1 MGGLIHFAVYIGMPD
16 CRFIE
21 LLGLKLAGEAIPE
34 ELEELQRLISKNEEW
49 RLIAEEITHNIVSE
63 ITEDEKND
71 AETLFFA
78 HSVSMQL
85 SGRFEE
91 HKTKVKPWQSWKKTV
106 LSFAA
111 VLMIIAGGFYTFQKW
126 QSFQDNFSANEIVTK
141 KGNKS
146 NIKLQDGTQV
156 SMNSDTRLSYG
167 SDFGTKI
174 REVKLEGEA
183 FFDVAHDAAKPF
195 IIHAGNIN
203 IKVLGTAFNV
213 KNYIQDGTIE
223 TSLIRGKIEVTFND
237 RPNEKI
243 ILHPGEKLVIK
254 NLLANTEKQSDRISE
269 SKIELNSVN
278 HLQDSVVAETAWLK
292 NRIVF
297 NNESFENIAHQLERK
312 FDVDFI
318 FKNANLKGD
327 AYTGDYEKESL
338 EKILE
343 QMSLSKHFNYIIED
357 KKIIIE

>member
-1 MGGLIHFAVYIGMPD
+1 MGGQIPFAVLICMPD
-16 CRFIE
+16 ERFLE
-21 LLGLKLAGEAIPE
+21 LLGLKLAGDSSPA
-34 ELEELQRLISKNEEW
+34 ELEELQHLISGNEEW
-49 RLIAEEITHNIVSE
+49 SLIAGEISQNIVSKP
-63 ITEDEKND
+63 TEEEKIE
-71 AETLFFA
+71 AETLFAA

-85 SGRFEE
+85 SGRFAEP
-91 HKTKVKPWQSWKKTV
+91 KTIIKPIISWKRKV
-106 LSFAA
+106 ISIAA
-111 VLMIIAGGFYTFQKW
+111 ILLLMAGGFFAYEKW
-126 QSFQDNFSANEIVTK
+126 QPFQDHLAANEIVTK

-156 SMNSDTRLSYG
+156 SMNSDSRLSYA
-167 SDFGTKI
+167 SDFGSRI

-183 FFDVAHDAAKPF
+183 FFDVTHDATKPF

-203 IKVLGTAFNV
+203 IRVLGTAFNV
-213 KNYIQDGTIE
+213 KNYPQDGTVE
-223 TSLIRGKIEVTFND
+223 TSLIRGRIEVTFND

-254 NLLANTEKQSDRISE
+254 NQSAAIAKQSEGMPE

-278 HLQDSVVAETAWLK
+278 LLQDSVVAETAWLK

-312 FDVDFI
+312 FDMDFV
-318 FKNANLKGD
+318 FRNTNLKGD
-327 AYTGDYEKESL
+327 TYTGDYEKESL

-343 QMSLSKHFNYIIED
+343 HMSLSKHFSYKIED
-357 KKIIIE
+357 KKVIIE